1 MKNINFIP
9 QFEIGKRA
17 YTAIITICFA
27 LIIIAICSLAIYTI
41 YLISHTPVNTENT
54 SLSFTGTSTNRVYNL
69 SALLAP
75 DALRKRGVSEKVI
88 KQKQKNCYNYIKKYK
103 PVAEQEMEKYGI
115 PTLITLAQGLLES
128 DAGMSK
134 LARENNNHFGI
145 KCFSKKCKKGH
156 CANFT
161 DDSHKDFFRKY
172 NTVWDSYRAHSLFLL
187 KDRYKHLLLLPID
200 DYKGWAYGL
209 QKANYASD
217 KQYGKKIIKIIDL
230 VNL

>member
-17 YTAIITICFA
+17 YTAIITMCIA
-27 LIIIAICSLAIYTI
+27 LIIVAICSLAIYTI
-41 YLISHTPVNTENT
+41 YLTSSIPAKIKNT
-54 SLSFTGTSTNRVYNL
+54 SSTSKDRIYNI

-75 DALRKRGVSEKVI
+75 DALRKKGVSEKVI
-88 KQKQKNCYNYIKKYK
+88 QQKQMNCYNYIKKYK
-103 PVAEQEMEKYGI
+103 PVAEYEMKKYAI

-134 LARENNNHFGI
+134 LAKESNNHFGI

-172 NTVWDSYRAHSLFLL
+172 DSVWDSYRDHSLFLM
-187 KDRYKHLLLLPID
+187 KDRYKHLLKLAPD

-209 QKANYASD
+209 QKAGYATD
-217 KQYGKKIIKIIDL
+217 KRYGDKLIQLIQEII
-230 VNL
+230 